1 MVETATSEPIPGG
14 LSVANDV
21 IADMAGYAALESYGV
36 VGMAAP
42 TLSDGIAK
50 LLPASRLRR
59 GIEVTTGEDGI
70 KVDLYI
76 IVEHGVN
83 LKEVSRNLASNVKYM
98 LENSAQLDVSDV
110 EIHVQ
115 GIRVRGN

>member
-1 MVETATSEPIPGG
+1 MAETVPGG

-50 LLPASRLRR
+50 LLPTSRLRR
-59 GIEVTTGEDGI
+59 GIEVDMTDEG
-70 KVDLYI
+70 VHVNLYI
-76 IVEHGVN
+76 IVEHGTN
-83 LKEVSRNLASNVKYM
+83 IAEVSRMLAEKVKFV
-98 LENSAQLDVSDV
+98 LSDSAQLPVADVA
-110 EIHVQ
+110 IHVQ
-115 GIRVRGN
+115 GVKVRN

>member
-1 MVETATSEPIPGG
+1 MAETIPGG

-59 GIEVTTGEDGI
+59 GI
-70 KVDLYI
+70 KVEMTDKGVHLDLYI
-76 IVEHGVN
+76 IVEHGTN
-83 LKEVSRNLASNVKYM
+83 LTEVSRMLAEKVTFV
-98 LENSAQLDVSDV
+98 LEDSAKLPVDGV

-115 GIRVRGN
+115 GVKVRN

>member
-1 MVETATSEPIPGG
+1 MAETIPGG

-59 GIEVTTGEDGI
+59 GIEVEMTDEGVH
-70 KVDLYI
+70 VDLYI
-76 IVEHGVN
+76 IIEHGTN
-83 LKEVSRNLASNVKYM
+83 IAEVSRMLAEKVRFVLND
-98 LENSAQLDVSDV
+98 SAQLPVADVD
-110 EIHVQ
+110 IHVQ
-115 GIRVRGN
+115 GIKVRN

>member
-1 MVETATSEPIPGG
+1 MAETVPGG

-50 LLPASRLRR
+50 LLPANRLRR
-59 GIEVTTGEDGI
+59 GIEVKMTDGGVH
-70 KVDLYI
+70 VDLYVVI
-76 IVEHGVN
+76 EYGTN
-83 LKEVSRNLASNVKYM
+83 LAEVSRMLAEKVKFV
-98 LENSAQLDVSDV
+98 LTDSAQLPVAGVD
-110 EIHVQ
+110 IHVQ
-115 GIRVRGN
+115 GIKVRN

>member
-1 MVETATSEPIPGG
+1 MAETIPGG

-36 VGMAAP
+36 VGMASP

-59 GIEVTTGEDGI
+59 GIKVTMTENG
-70 KVDLYI
+70 VHLDLYI
-76 IVEHGVN
+76 IVEHGTN
-83 LKEVSRNLASNVKYM
+83 LTEVSRMLAEKVQFV
-98 LENSAQLDVSDV
+98 LEDSAQIHVDGVD
-110 EIHVQ
+110 IHVQ
-115 GIRVRGN
+115 GVKVRD

>member
-1 MVETATSEPIPGG
+1 MAETIPGG

-59 GIEVTTGEDGI
+59 GINVEMTEEGVH
-70 KVDLYI
+70 VDLYI
-76 IVEHGVN
+76 IIEHGTN
-83 LKEVSRNLASNVKYM
+83 LAEVSRMLAEKVKFV
-98 LENSAQLDVSDV
+98 LNDSAQLPVAGVD
-110 EIHVQ
+110 IHVQ
-115 GIRVRGN
+115 GIKVRN